1 MPTIDELFKP
11 EVKSGY
17 SLDELFSDKSEG
29 KKIGI
34 DQLFV
39 EDNKQILEPSFG
51 LFGGMSNLYSK
62 IDKAQQPKTP
72 LDEAFGGL
80 SNAEIISG
88 KKKEDAVV
96 VQKNIRDPLAITKEQ
111 LKEVWQEELGV
122 SQENRDKL
130 KWLLGDP
137 DNTLLGKTNNYLF
150 GTGSKVIDGAIRTG
164 TSVGIIASGLAGD
177 FVNTLYTVT
186 GNDPSGAGERLT
198 RDLNIGLM
206 ETMGRS
212 AGFKAVP
219 KKEGILKSEKTGK
232 EFSDIIEYAKENT
245 EQRKEVIQNVERVL
259 NEEIKVI
266 KENNDIIIGD
276 SFEPGNVA
284 KRTQILDE
292 IKSNNEKISEVIPK
306 IKIEIPKAEVPKIEI
321 PVEGVPKIEIPKTE
335 IPQDVGIQ
343 LKELDVAS
351 MTKVKDAAIKFLKE
365 ENIKRDPT
373 KPVSLQIQELW
384 LSGEYNV
391 EYLIRK
397 IAEDNNLTQHEFT
410 SLIYPSGRI
419 SGQKLNR
426 LSQIAKEWK
435 KYVDPSDALFE
446 TSRGNWYD
454 NVQRLSNIWKG
465 LLVSRLSTAVRNFET
480 QTMRLTIEPL
490 TKSLDLAIQQ
500 VIKPFVDPVQFQK
513 NTVSPIS
520 SLQAVVNNF
529 KQWKPSEFK
538 KFKELTNQILEF
550 FPTEKERLFSRY
562 ASDVKN
568 NPRIK
573 IEKEGWFSKILTKA
587 ESAVDIVNIVNKT
600 QEFITRRAVF
610 LARLDEAVKANGKFY
625 KNKTLE
631 QLIKD
636 KETTLIR
643 RSDLN
648 VAIDKALDVTFSKDF
663 NLTGGIYDRFATR
676 FIQTI
681 NSAPFILT
689 NIIPFPR
696 FLMNSIKFHAE
707 YNPFGILRYVNPT
720 ELKKLSRG
728 DTSGISKAFVGLG
741 LISAAIALRDKEYA
755 GEKWYEFKVG
765 ERTIDARPFNPFAAY
780 LFMADVIKRYNNG
793 TLRGLN
799 VKDIATV
806 FTGIRGTT
814 GLAAVDGIIDLFTN
828 PKIDLREENWVKSG
842 YVTASKAIGETL
854 AGFLTPFQN
863 ITDAIAQ
870 FYPEMAK
877 VRDTSGSEF
886 TGSLQRRIYPIG
898 MATVTSPTS
907 YIIDKN
913 GIPRAAP
920 LIKQDP
926 LLTQVTGL
934 GFTAPKNPAEKE
946 LDRLGFQSRDI
957 FRPTNVPEVD
967 RAYKDQLS
975 YFIGKHFSDYI
986 QTPFYQSQS
995 EAMKSYITKEYLA
1008 SAKEN
1013 SKAILQKD
1021 PSLVPYLLLLK
1032 INELDTDK
1040 RKVLNEIIGFDYYKT
1055 LSNELKKNSK

>member
-1 MPTIDELFKP
+1 MPLEIIDPFENKNESVKIIDPFELNSI
-11 EVKSGY
+11 E
-17 SLDELFSDKSEG
+17 
-29 KKIGI
+29 
-34 DQLFV
+34 QQ
-39 EDNKQILEPSFG
+39 KQIEPPFG
-51 LFGGMSNLYSK
+51 LLTGVSGLYREMNKS
-62 IDKAQQPKTP
+62 QQPKTY
-72 LDEAFGGL
+72 LEEQFGNL
-80 SNAEIISG
+80 SVSEIIEG
-88 KKKEDAVV
+88 KKKEDAIVTP
-96 VQKNIRDPLAITKEQ
+96 KKIIDPFAITKEQ
-111 LKEVWQEELGV
+111 LKEVWKEDLGV
-122 SQENRDKL
+122 TLENKEKL
-130 KWLLGDP
+130 RWLLGDP
-137 DNTLLGKTNNYLF
+137 ENSLLGKVNNYLF
-150 GTGSKVIDGAIRTG
+150 DRGSSAIDAAVRTG
-164 TSVGIIASGLAGD
+164 TSVGLIASGLAGD
-177 FVNTLYTVT
+177 TLNTIYKVT
-186 GNDPSGAGERLT
+186 GNEPSGVGERLT
-198 RDLNIGLM
+198 RDINIALM
-206 ETMGRS
+206 EVMGRS
-212 AGFKAVP
+212 SGFSNVANKPNV
-219 KKEGILKSEKTGK
+219 LKSNKTGK
-232 EFSDIIEYAKENT
+232 EFGDILEYAKENS
-245 EQRKEVIQNVERVL
+245 ENRKEVIQNVNRVL
-259 NEEIKVI
+259 DDEIKVI
-266 KENNDIIIGD
+266 KENNDVILGD
-276 SFEPGNVA
+276 AFEPGNVP

-292 IKSNNEKISEVIPK
+292 IKSTNEKIAEGIPE
-306 IKIEIPKAEVPKIEI
+306 IKIEIPKEEIVKPEVVKPEIIKTEVPVTETPKIEI
-321 PVEGVPKIEIPKTE
+321 P
-335 IPQDVGIQ
+335 QDTGIQ

-351 MTKVKDAAIKFLKE
+351 MTKIKDAAIKFLKE

-397 IAEDNNLTQHEFT
+397 IAEDNKLTQHEFT

-435 KYVDPSDALFE
+435 KYVDPSDTLFE
-446 TSRGNWYD
+446 TSRGTWYD
-454 NVQRLSNIWKG
+454 NFQRLSNIWKG
-465 LLVSRLSTAVRNFET
+465 ALVARLSTAVRNFET
-480 QTMRLTIEPL
+480 QAMRFTIEPL
-490 TKSLDLAIQQ
+490 TKSLDFAIQQ
-500 VIKPFVDPVQFQK
+500 VIKPFVDPVQLQK
-513 NTVSPIS
+513 NAVSPIS
-520 SLQAVVNNF
+520 YFQAVVNNF

-538 KFKELTNQILEF
+538 KFKELTNKILEY

-573 IEKEGWFSKILTKA
+573 LEKEGWFSKLLTKA
-587 ESAVDIVNIVNKT
+587 ESAIDIVNIVNKT
-600 QEFITRRAVF
+600 QEYITRRAVF
-610 LARLDEAVKANGKFY
+610 LARLDEVIKSNGKFY

-636 KETTLIR
+636 KETSLIR
-643 RSDLN
+643 QSDIA
-648 VAIDKALDVTFSKDF
+648 VAVDKALDVTFSKDF
-663 NLTGGIYDRFATR
+663 NLGGGIYDRFATR

-707 YNPFGILRYVNPT
+707 YNPLGIVRYLHPA
-720 ELKKLSRG
+720 EIKKLSKG
-728 DTSGISKAFVGLG
+728 DTSGISKAFIGLG

-765 ERTIDARPFNPFAAY
+765 ERTIDVRPFNPFAAY
-780 LFMADVIKRYNNG
+780 LFIADVMKRYSNG

-877 VRDTSGSEF
+877 VRDVSGSEF
-886 TGSLQRRIYPIG
+886 TGALQRRIYPIG
-898 MATVTSPTS
+898 METVTSPTS

-913 GIPRAAP
+913 GVPRAAP
-920 LIKQDP
+920 IIKQDP

-934 GFTAPKNPAEKE
+934 GFAATKNPAEKE
-946 LDRLGFQSRDI
+946 LDRLGFQPREI

-975 YFIGKHFSDYI
+975 YFIGKHFSDFI

-995 EAMKSYITKEYLA
+995 EAMKSYIAKQYLA

-1040 RKVLNEIIGFDYYKT
+1040 RKVINEIIGFDYYKT